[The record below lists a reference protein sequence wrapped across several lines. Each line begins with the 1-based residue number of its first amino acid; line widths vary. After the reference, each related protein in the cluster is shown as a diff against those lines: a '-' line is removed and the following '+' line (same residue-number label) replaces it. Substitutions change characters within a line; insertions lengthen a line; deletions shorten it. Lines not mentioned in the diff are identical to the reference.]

1 MVDEPHSPRIALLA
15 GATGLIGRALLPQL
29 LRSERYSRVHVLVRR
44 AVAGIEAGPKLEIH
58 SVSFTQLP
66 KPFPKV
72 DDVYI
77 ALGTTIKVAGSQAAF
92 RQVDFDF
99 VVNTAQA
106 ARRAGARHL
115 AVVSALGADA
125 KSRVFYNQVK
135 GEMQDAIELLG
146 YESLVIVQ
154 PSLLMGDRAALG
166 QPVRSGE
173 VWAARLLA
181 PVMWMV
187 PGSVRPIRADLVASA
202 MLESTLAAR
211 PGARV
216 LSSAVMQSTERI

>member
-1 MVDEPHSPRIALLA
+1 
-15 GATGLIGRALLPQL
+15 
-29 LRSERYSRVHVLVRR
+29 
-44 AVAGIEAGPKLEIH
+44 
-58 SVSFTQLP
+58 
-66 KPFPKV
+66 
-72 DDVYI
+72 
-77 ALGTTIKVAGSQAAF
+77 
-92 RQVDFDF
+92 
-99 VVNTAQA
+99 
-106 ARRAGARHL
+106 
-115 AVVSALGADA
+115 
-125 KSRVFYNQVK
+125 
-135 GEMQDAIELLG
+135 MQDAIELLG

-216 LSSAVMQSTERI
+216 LSSAEMQSAERI